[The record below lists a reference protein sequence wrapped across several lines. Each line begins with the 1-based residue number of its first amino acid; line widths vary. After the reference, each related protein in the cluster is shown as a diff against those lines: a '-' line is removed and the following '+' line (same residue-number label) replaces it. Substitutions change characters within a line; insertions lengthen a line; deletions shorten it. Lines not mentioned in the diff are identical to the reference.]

1 MLSPWPIRLPLWKG
15 ASDTFD
21 PVWSLWYSS
30 LVKEVN
36 GPEPLVYASLPRDP
50 RVGDFAIVSD
60 SNTAVWGAVIAGL
73 GVNQVLAWF
82 NGVAW
87 TVVAK

>member
-1 MLSPWPIRLPLWKG
+1 VLSPWPIRLPLWPG
-15 ASDTFD
+15 ASDTFA
-21 PVWSLWYSS
+21 PVWSVWLSN

-36 GPEPLVYASLPRDP
+36 GPEPVVFASLPLTP
-50 RVGDFAIVSD
+50 RVGDLALVSD

-73 GVNQVLAWF
+73 GANQVLAWF

-87 TVVAK
+87 TVVGK